1 VVGSPGCH
9 GRGPDTDAAVPVS
22 STPPDPSEPRQVGA
36 DAVDRLRRSAQGLL
50 AELLQRDPGRM
61 AKAVEIGLVQ
71 REWLEHP
78 GAVAFTAAT
87 PVEVLERWLERAV
100 EQRPSTLAALGL
112 STVQILSSG
121 PDDATGEGVF
131 EMLTVGFIDLEGFTA
146 FTALEG
152 DESASRLLAEHQ
164 RVVGPI
170 VRSRGG
176 RAVKH
181 LGDGLLLTFSNPE
194 AAVLAGLELVE
205 AIREPLR
212 LRVGLHHGEVLVMR
226 HHDVVGHVVN
236 VAARVAESAR
246 GGEVLATTAVH
257 DAAGRLP
264 GVSFGRRRQREF
276 KGVDESVGV
285 CQVRRS
291 KSPIP

>member
-1 VVGSPGCH
+1 MPA
-9 GRGPDTDAAVPVS
+9 PDS
-22 STPPDPSEPRQVGA
+22 PDPRRVGA
-36 DAVDRLRRSAQGLL
+36 EAVGRLRRSTAGLL
-50 AELLQRDPGRM
+50 AGLVQRDPERM
-61 AKAVEIGLVQ
+61 AKAVELGLVR

-78 GAVAFTAAT
+78 GEEPFATAR

-112 STVQILSSG
+112 STIQILSSG
-121 PDDATGEGVF
+121 AEDETGEGVR
-131 EMLTVGFIDLEGFTA
+131 ETLTVAFIDLEGFTA
-146 FTALEG
+146 FTASEG

-176 RAVKH
+176 RSVKH
-181 LGDGLLLTFSNPE
+181 LGDGLLLTFVNPE

-205 AIREPLR
+205 ARREPLR
-212 LRVGLHHGEVLVMR
+212 LRVGLHLGEVLVML

-246 GGEVLATTAVH
+246 GGDVLATGAVR
-257 DAAGRLP
+257 DAVGGLP
-264 GVSFGRRRQREF
+264 GMSFGRPRRRAFKGIAESVPVYPVRRQ
-276 KGVDESVGV
+276 
-285 CQVRRS
+285 
-291 KSPIP
+291 